1 MRVSFKIFWALLTL
15 VFLLG
20 ISIFAG
26 AVDKPFAAPPP
37 SGGLDIFITSD
48 EDLGDSQEDW
58 VTMEDEAV
66 IDAPIGLVALFF
78 TDVKKTITMTP

>member
-48 EDLGDSQEDW
+48 EDLF
-58 VTMEDEAV
+58 DEVNKRA
-66 IDAPIGLVALFF
+66 IEYGLTVCGE
-78 TDVKKTITMTP
+78 